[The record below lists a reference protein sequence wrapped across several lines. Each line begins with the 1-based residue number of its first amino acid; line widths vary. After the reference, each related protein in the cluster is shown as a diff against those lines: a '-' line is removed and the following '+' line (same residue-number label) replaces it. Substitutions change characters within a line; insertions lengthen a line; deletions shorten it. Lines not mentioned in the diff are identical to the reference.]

1 MFSQERSSEFELGIK
16 LSGVECEIGN
26 KLVDIVSPEKD
37 HELDP
42 SRQIVGVGQFLV
54 NKLGIG
60 LNSRLRKLDMV
71 IGGRGHLFEN
81 GSVYQDQASAFLPA
95 DTMQEK

>member
-1 MFSQERSSEFELGIK
+1 
-16 LSGVECEIGN
+16 
-26 KLVDIVSPEKD
+26 VSPEKD